1 MKYVVADY
9 FPAFSCK
16 CGSCRAN
23 CCDGWPV
30 VIGREEYERMT
41 TAPCRPEFAEL
52 IKSAL
57 RVNFAPGGDRYAHIV
72 HDKNGKCRLQRP
84 DGLCGLQVELGEE
97 VLPSVCRLYPRNR
110 RCVAGV
116 NECALSLSCE
126 AVAEQLLASRAPLGF
141 ITAEIPEEPLFRIEL
156 SEEKYGECRRAAEL
170 MGDRSR
176 SLPERFEQL
185 GEEMFGCKERCE
197 ETDGRLDAIRLL
209 FRLTAEY
216 SGKNR
221 VAGNLCRETI
231 RCFGM
236 QGQDKLSRSEAEVLL
251 DRYAEAN
258 AHAFLDGDAWPDTAD
273 RLLVSHMF
281 YNSFPH
287 VGGTSDEERAF
298 YGLCTIYAFAKF
310 IYVGNFRYRACR
322 QDAAD
327 LLASLGRLVEH
338 SDFKYAAARFY
349 REFTEH
355 SPGCW
360 RQLVRL

>member
-1 MKYVVADY
+1 MKYLVADY
-9 FPAFSCK
+9 YPNFACK

-30 VIGREEYERMT
+30 VISREEYERMT
-41 TAPCRPEFAEL
+41 SAPCSPEFAEQ
-52 IKSAL
+52 IRSAL
-57 RVNFAPGGDRYAHIV
+57 RQNFAPGDDRYAHIV
-72 HDKNGKCRLQRP
+72 HDKKGRCLLQRP
-84 DGLCGLQVELGEE
+84 DGLCGLQVELGEG
-97 VLPSVCRLYPRNR
+97 VLPAVCRLYPRNR
-110 RCVAGV
+110 RCVSGV

-126 AVAEQLLASRAPLGF
+126 AVAEQLLSFREPLSF
-141 ITAEIPEEPLFRIEL
+141 MEADIPEEPLFRVEL
-156 SEEKYGECRRAAEL
+156 SEEKYGECLRAAEI
-170 MGDRSR
+170 MGDRSHA
-176 SLPERFEQL
+176 LPERFDLL
-185 GEEMFGCKERCE
+185 GEEMFRCTERCDE
-197 ETDGRLDAIRLL
+197 IDGKLDAIRLL
-209 FRLTAEY
+209 YRLTAEY

-236 QGQDKLSRSEAEVLL
+236 EGKDKLSNSEADILLARYVEVS
-251 DRYAEAN
+251 E
-258 AHAFLDGDAWPDTAD
+258 HAFLDVDAWTDTAD

-298 YGLCTIYAFAKF
+298 YGLCTVFAFTKF
-310 IYVGNFRYRACR
+310 IYVGNFRYRSNR

-327 LLASLGRLVEH
+327 LLASLGRLIEH

-349 REFTEH
+349 REFTERT
-355 SPGCW
+355 PGCW